1 MTGLVCVAGLAAA
14 AASMAAIGSAT
25 PARTGSVVEFD
36 NDGGGGDGKWSTDT
50 NWVGDSKPT
59 AADRAYIP
67 SGLTC
72 TVDTT
77 AATADTLQVDG
88 TLNIA
93 AGMVLTLENDDDIVG
108 GAGADNSAVD
118 GDIALQGT
126 SSALRLSVA
135 DHTFA
140 GSGTLRGEA
149 DAAKIQILGG
159 LTFTS
164 EILIKGQLTVEKRS
178 GTGSPTFDNQFQVWS
193 NVDGGTITLGS
204 NLLLADVDDDP
215 SDFEW
220 RVGDSSGGFDAA
232 MRFLKSNGSLNGDF
246 KVEQAGSQL
255 IMSETS
261 GAEVDVATT
270 GILEMDC
277 DTSVFIASSGSSF
290 AHDND
295 NFSGT
300 CSAPGTPIEST
311 FECDCGG

>member
-25 PARTGSVVEFD
+25 PARTGGVIEFD
-36 NDGGGGDGKWSTDT
+36 NDGGGGDGKWSADT
-50 NWVGDSKPT
+50 NWIGDSKPT

-126 SSALRLSVA
+126 NSALRLSVA

-164 EILIKGQLTVEKRS
+164 EILIQGQLTVEKRS
-178 GTGSPTFDNQFQVWS
+178 GTGSPTFDNQFRVWS

-204 NLLLADVDDDP
+204 DVNLADDGDAG
-215 SDFEW
+215 DFW
-220 RVGDSSGGFDAA
+220 KVGDASGEAAASMMFLRTPDAA
-232 MRFLKSNGSLNGDF
+232 LSADF
-246 KVEQAGSQL
+246 VLEYAGSQFVTL
-255 IMSETS
+255 QPPPTP
-261 GAEVDVATT
+261 GPLHNPTCA
-270 GILEMDC
+270 
-277 DTSVFIASSGSSF
+277 SVECGVSMCAWAWTPRDRPSF
-290 AHDND
+290 AR
-295 NFSGT
+295 S
-300 CSAPGTPIEST
+300 ST
-311 FECDCGG
+311 RRCAAT